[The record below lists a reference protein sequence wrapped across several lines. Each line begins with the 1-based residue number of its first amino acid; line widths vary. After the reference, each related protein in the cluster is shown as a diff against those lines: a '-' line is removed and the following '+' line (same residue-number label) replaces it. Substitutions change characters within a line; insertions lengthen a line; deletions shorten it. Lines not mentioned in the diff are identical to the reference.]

1 MREKEEE
8 IKGVPNWRSE
18 GKKTTIMAKIM
29 VLSVVIVK
37 VLMSENVRWCSTLYV
52 FSYTM
57 R

>member
-18 GKKTTIMAKIM
+18 GRKATIMAKIM